1 MCKHLLILGVAW
13 LGLGLSDG
21 PSSAENQ
28 GTSRPADQV
37 SSKRTAQQR
46 NAFRMSTAVVCKSID
61 GFESYK
67 KLPGAALTSDE
78 KLLIYYRPLGFK
90 SPIVDGKYEVHFVQD
105 GQIRKRGEKKVL
117 REKLKMLD
125 SSYKGEF
132 PQETLFLRN
141 TVSLKGL
148 APGDYDFTIILR
160 DEISKGPA
168 VTQVVRFRIVAAD
181 VAKDE
186 PGDDSKS
193 KESRPAKRSP
203 KDAGNE

>member
-1 MCKHLLILGVAW
+1 MCKHTLILGVAW
-13 LGLGLSDG
+13 LGLGLADDPG
-21 PSSAENQ
+21 SAENQ
-28 GTSRPADQV
+28 GTSRPSDQL

-46 NAFRMSTAVVCKSID
+46 NAFRMSTAVVCKSIE

-90 SPIVDGKYEVHFVQD
+90 SPIVDGKYQVHFVQD

-125 SSYKGEF
+125 SSHQSEF
-132 PQETLFLRN
+132 PQDTLFLRN

-160 DEISKGPA
+160 DEITKGPA
-168 VTQVVRFRIVAAD
+168 VIQVVRFRIVAAN
-181 VAKDE
+181 APKDE
-186 PGDDSKS
+186 SSDDSKT
-193 KESRPAKRSP
+193 KESSPAQGAA
-203 KDAGNE
+203 KDADNE

>member
-1 MCKHLLILGVAW
+1 MCRHVLILGVAW
-13 LGLGLSDG
+13 LGLG
-21 PSSAENQ
+21 PSVDARSAENQ
-28 GTSRPADQV
+28 GSSRPGDQV
-37 SSKRTAQQR
+37 SSKQTAQQR

-67 KLPGAALTSDE
+67 KLPGAELTSDE

-90 SPIVDGKYEVHFVQD
+90 TAMVEGRYHVHFVQD

-125 SSYKGEF
+125 SSDKSEF
-132 PQETLFLRN
+132 PPQTLFLRN

-148 APGDYDFTIILR
+148 APGEYDFTIILH

-168 VTQVVRFRIVAAD
+168 VSQVVRFRIVPAD
-181 VAKDE
+181 VAADPPKEE
-186 PGDDSKS
+186 P
-193 KESRPAKRSP
+193 AP
-203 KDAGNE
+203 KDADKE